1 MFAFLTVLVCLGLF
15 IAGLVSFLRATR
27 AKTSKAPGCGM
38 LIGAPLLLVLAAGM
52 WPSTSRSTLVT
63 SNTTSGA
70 SAPESGE
77 LSPGQMLNVIEG
89 RDRNDPEIPQTLER
103 LDTVCPEGKA
113 RVADL
118 VVNFQ
123 KLARENAGRSL
134 SIPEA
139 IDQMYK
145 AQEGPAQEGGL
156 SCVETSAALLTLME
170 KGL

>member
-1 MFAFLTVLVCLGLF
+1 
-15 IAGLVSFLRATR
+15 
-27 AKTSKAPGCGM
+27 M

-52 WPSTSRSTLVT
+52 WPSSSRSTSVSSSAT
-63 SNTTSGA
+63 SAAPAPTS
-70 SAPESGE
+70 SDLP
-77 LSPGQMLNVIEG
+77 PGQMLNVIEG
-89 RDRNDPEIPQTLER
+89 RDRNDPQIPQALER
-103 LDTVCPEGKA
+103 LDTVCPENGMW
-113 RVADL
+113 VADL

-139 IDQMYK
+139 IDQMYQ
-145 AQEGPAQEGGL
+145 AQEGPAEEGGL

>member
-1 MFAFLTVLVCLGLF
+1 MFALLTVLVCLGLF

-63 SNTTSGA
+63 SGA
-70 SAPESGE
+70 SALESGD

-89 RDRNDPEIPQTLER
+89 RDRNDPEIPQALER